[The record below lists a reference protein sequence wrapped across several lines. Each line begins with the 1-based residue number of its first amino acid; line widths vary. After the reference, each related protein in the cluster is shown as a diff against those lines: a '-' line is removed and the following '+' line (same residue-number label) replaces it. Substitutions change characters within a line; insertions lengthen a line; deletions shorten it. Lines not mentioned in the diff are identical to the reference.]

1 MSRHQPGHI
10 NQITLMTDE
19 LRQRHREAT
28 RPARRTRHQT
38 TSRHHT
44 THPALAAATQAVDQ
58 PYQHR
63 SMGPRPTG
71 PSTSQAP
78 AMTHRIRPAGYRQ
91 PRPGHIHRQSPAVP
105 PNSLSEHRS
114 QNSARNPGAQ
124 IRQLQQTAT
133 GNGNG
138 HNFVLVRFAP
148 GPRRAADIADFSR
161 AMNSFCAKDEQS
173 TCVVTDQRPNGV
185 TGYARIDSTPEVLAG
200 ILAILGLAVLGQ
212 LTVTSARR
220 RRHDFAILRTLGLLR
235 RQLTAVTAWQVTTLT
250 GLALLLGLPA
260 GVAAGHWAWG
270 LFAGNAGIPS
280 GAITPVPLV
289 LLMVPAAILAANAIA
304 LPSGRHCAR
313 LNPAAVLRSE

>member
-1 MSRHQPGHI
+1 MLAGRPPRSRNEIVLGTSVLRLLGRHVGQSVPVTADGHRQPSARIVGRAVFPYFGEGSF
-10 NQITLMTDE
+10 TPTDLGE
-19 LRQRHREAT
+19 GAIVT
-28 RPARRTRHQT
+28 
-38 TSRHHT
+38 
-44 THPALAAATQAVDQ
+44 AATL
-58 PYQHR
+58 
-63 SMGPRPTG
+63 GP
-71 PSTSQAP
+71 
-78 AMTHRIRPAGYRQ
+78 
-91 PRPGHIHRQSPAVP
+91 QS
-105 PNSLSEHRS
+105 
-114 QNSARNPGAQ
+114 G
-124 IRQLQQTAT
+124 AT

-138 HNFVLVRFAP
+138 YNFVLVRFAP
-148 GPRRAADIADFSR
+148 GPRRAADMADFSR
-161 AMNSFCAKDEQS
+161 AMNSFCARDEQS